1 MADVR
6 IQIRHSSAAQWDLVK
21 DTAYLNDGEMGCETD
36 TGQCKVGDGNRNW
49 AALPYVGYPADADLP
64 NFDRD
69 VDGGTY

>member
-6 IQIRHSSAAQWDLVK
+6 IQIRHADAGAWTSANTVLE
-21 DTAYLNDGEMGCETD
+21 DGEMGCETD
-36 TGQCKVGDGNRNW
+36 TGQCKVGDGIIAW
-49 AALPYVGYPADADLP
+49 SALPYVGYASDADLP

>member
-6 IQIRHSSAAQWDLVK
+6 IQIRHSTAAQWDLVN
-21 DTAYLNDGEMGCETD
+21 TVVLNDGEMGCETD
-36 TGQCKVGDGNRNW
+36 TGQCKVGDGTSNW
-49 AALPYVGYPADADLP
+49 AALPYVGYASDADLP